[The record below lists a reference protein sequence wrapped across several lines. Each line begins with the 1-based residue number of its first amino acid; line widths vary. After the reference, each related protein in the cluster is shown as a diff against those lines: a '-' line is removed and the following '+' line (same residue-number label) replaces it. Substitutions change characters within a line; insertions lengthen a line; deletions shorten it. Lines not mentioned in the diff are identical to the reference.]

1 MVIVL
6 VMVMVMVVMVMVTVV
21 LVVVVVVG
29 GCGSCSGGCIGE
41 GGVVLVWWSWWRC
54 GNGYRTMVVWS
65 AHMVFRTTQMSNTSC
80 GAPAACPSES
90 RIKSPRLRLKLLCRW
105 MWHAPMQLTDSH

>member
-1 MVIVL
+1 MLIALRVTVVMVLVMVLVL
-6 VMVMVMVVMVMVTVV
+6 VMVMV
-21 LVVVVVVG
+21 VVVVVVG

-41 GGVVLVWWSWWRC
+41 GGVVLVWWCWWRC

-65 AHMVFRTTQMSNTSC
+65 AHMVFSMSNTSC

-90 RIKSPRLRLKLLCRW
+90 RIKSPR
-105 MWHAPMQLTDSH
+105 